1 MFMAKLRVTFLGL
14 MSALFASPSLLAGAA
29 VEIPVIDMRD
39 ATPEQ
44 ARQKAQQLS
53 ENGVA
58 ILYLSAGDPPAR
70 AVQTVASECA
80 DEGFQVRALV
90 LADPDLNAEG
100 MQLYGATSGPLGPTI
115 PVTSNMRSMTNDQVK
130 ALKKR
135 LEQNPA
141 GMAAIDPLDVMK
153 CRYVPVVGSR
163 VRKEKVCST
172 PREDAAAT
180 EQARAETKRFQDR
193 SANQPGVMAGT

>member
-1 MFMAKLRVTFLGL
+1 MFMTKLRVTFLGL
-14 MSALFASPSLLAGAA
+14 ISALLAAPPLLAGAG

-44 ARQKAQQLS
+44 AREKAQQMS

-58 ILYLSAGDPPAR
+58 ILFLSAGDPPAR
-70 AVQTVASECA
+70 VVQTVAGECA
-80 DEGFQVRALV
+80 EGGFQVRALV
-90 LADPDLNAEG
+90 LADPDSNAEG
-100 MQLYGATSGPLGPTI
+100 MLLYGATAGPLGPAI
-115 PVTSNMRSMTNDQVK
+115 PVTSNLKSNTKEQLQ

-135 LEQNPA
+135 LAQNPA
-141 GMAAIDPLDVMK
+141 GMAAIDPMDVVR

-172 PREDAAAT
+172 AREDAVVT
-180 EQARAETKRFQDR
+180 EQAKAETKRFQDR
-193 SANQPGVMAGT
+193 AANQAGVMAGT